1 LLIDLRSD
9 TVSKPTKE
17 MLKCI
22 LGAKVGDDVFGDD
35 DLTSRLQHQAA
46 EMLGKDAALFVPSGT
61 MANQIALQT
70 HTQTGDE
77 MILESGSHIYMYEGG
92 GYASLAGVSAKL
104 VKGDRGIMDPVE
116 VENAIRPPGG
126 LSHYPKTKLICVE
139 NTANAGGGTIYPLD
153 ILDSISTLAKERKL
167 KTHLDGA
174 RVFNAAVASEVDVKR
189 IVRDFDSVSFCLS
202 KGLGCPVGSL
212 LCGSYSFIKKAHR
225 FRKMLGGGMRQTGLL
240 AAAGIFA
247 LDNNIKRLED
257 DHVRAR
263 KFAAAL
269 IDLGYEIC
277 LESVETNMVYIDI
290 SFLNKKMEFIIGFLK
305 NNNVLIAPSSE
316 KHLRAVMHLGV
327 SDEGLKKSIE
337 VFKKLKI

>member
-1 LLIDLRSD
+1 MLIDLRSD
-9 TVSKPTKE
+9 TVSKPSKE

-22 LGAKVGDDVFGDD
+22 SAAEVGDDVFGDD
-35 DLTSRLQHQAA
+35 FLTSRLQHQAA
-46 EMLGKDAALFVPSGT
+46 EMLGKDAAIFVPSGT

-70 HTQTGDE
+70 HAQNGDE

-92 GYASLAGVSAKL
+92 GYASLAGVSVRL
-104 VKGDRGIMDPVE
+104 VKGDRGIMNPAE
-116 VENAIRPPGG
+116 VKNAIRPSGG

-139 NTANAGGGTIYPLD
+139 NTANAGGGTVYPLD
-153 ILDSISTLAKERKL
+153 VLDSISALAKEKKL

-174 RVFNAAVASEVDVKR
+174 RVFNAAIASKIDVKR
-189 IVRDFDSVSFCLS
+189 IVKDFDSVSFCLS

-257 DHVRAR
+257 DHIRAR

-269 IDLGYEIC
+269 IDLGYDIC
-277 LESVETNMVYIDI
+277 LKSVETNMVYIDV
-290 SFLNKKMEFIIGFLK
+290 SFLNKKMEFIIDFLK
-305 NNNVLIAPSSE
+305 DNNVLIAPSSE
-316 KHLRAVMHLGV
+316 THLRAVMHLGIN
-327 SDEGLKKSIE
+327 DEGLKKSIE
-337 VFKKLKI
+337 AFKDLKI

>member
-1 LLIDLRSD
+1 
-9 TVSKPTKE
+9 

-174 RVFNAAVASEVDVKR
+174 RVFNAAVASEVDVER